1 MKIGNLCK
9 SITVLILLC
18 AMLAGCGGQAQN
30 PDTSSSATGGN
41 NSNVLEYDLDSGED
55 LVLEV
60 EAGSDC
66 TVHIGDTRLDKTEFT
81 VGEKDVR
88 ISSYSLMFL
97 DLGETYTI
105 KVQSSTGT
113 KEFQV
118 KMISTSAV
126 SMDEETVVFD
136 YEHPADVVKSADFGD
151 QTITE
156 IRVGARKYA
165 DKSLYSYDRAAKTLT
180 LKKELLMSVT
190 GETNLL
196 VRLSG
201 GKEFSFTVNS
211 TLCAKADFE
220 DAEENALLS
229 GLNGMF
235 WDTNIET
242 VIDNGSVVGKLVPQ
256 YDHLFVFGDHYWG
269 TFGNVAF
276 EKGGSYQMEF
286 DVKVGETSTAKTL
299 NLYIRKAFDSYDP
312 RCGIDPNGEG
322 DDVQKYYTLD
332 FSGNG
337 CTGEGNMD
345 VTYTYNEATG
355 YAHVTI
361 RFTASTAYNTI
372 LNCNTGGNYFDGDR
386 PGESSTG
393 SNPVNADNKAAYEA
407 AKSVCWYFDNITVV
421 KK

>member
-1 MKIGNLCK
+1 MKKGNLLK

-18 AMLAGCGGQAQN
+18 TMLAGCGGQAQN

-81 VGEKDVR
+81 VKENNIR
-88 ISSYSLMFL
+88 ISAYCLMFL
-97 DLGETYTI
+97 DLGETYTV
-105 KVQSSTGT
+105 KVQSSAGT
-113 KEFQV
+113 TEFQV
-118 KMISTSAV
+118 KIISTSTLYL
-126 SMDEETVVFD
+126 DETPVTFD
-136 YEHPADVVKSADFGD
+136 YEQPADVVKSADFGD

-156 IRVGARKYA
+156 IRMGARKYA
-165 DKSLYSYDRAAKTLT
+165 DKSLYSYDSAAKTLT
-180 LKKELLMSVT
+180 LKKELLMSIS

-229 GLNGMF
+229 GQYGMF
-235 WDTNIET
+235 WDAT
-242 VIDNGSVVGKLVPQ
+242 VEAVADNGSFVGKIIPQ

-269 TFGNVAF
+269 TCGDVAF
-276 EKGGSYQMEF
+276 EKGASYQVEF

-299 NLYIRKAFDSYDP
+299 KLYIRKAFDSFDP

-355 YAHVTI
+355 YTHVTI
-361 RFTASTAYNTI
+361 RFTASSAYNSI
-372 LNCNTGGNYFDGDR
+372 LNCNTGDNYFDGDR

-407 AKSVCWYFDNITVV
+407 AKSVCWYFDNVTIV

>member
-18 AMLAGCGGQAQN
+18 AMLAGCGGQTQN
-30 PDTSSSATGGN
+30 PDDSSSTAGN
-41 NSNVLEYDLDSGED
+41 QNGNVLEYDLDSGED

-118 KMISTSAV
+118 KIISTSTLYL
-126 SMDEETVVFD
+126 DETPVAFD
-136 YEHPADVVKSADFGD
+136 YEQPADVVKSADFGD

-156 IRVGARKYA
+156 IRMGARKYA
-165 DKSLYSYDRAAKTLT
+165 DKSLYSYDSAAKTLT
-180 LKKELLMSVT
+180 LKKELLMSIS

-229 GLNGMF
+229 GQYGMF
-235 WDTNIET
+235 WDAT
-242 VIDNGSVVGKLVPQ
+242 VEAVADNGSFVGKIIPQ

-269 TFGNVAF
+269 TCGDVAF
-276 EKGGSYQMEF
+276 EKGASYQVEF

-299 NLYIRKAFDSYDP
+299 KLYIRKAFDSFDP

-355 YAHVTI
+355 YTHVTI
-361 RFTASTAYNTI
+361 RFTASSAYNSI
-372 LNCNTGGNYFDGDR
+372 LNCNTGDNYFDGDR